1 MGFFSKKKKIEE
13 RSNPFDYLMYN
24 STGSY
29 TESKALLLS
38 TVYRCVEVISDS
50 IAQLPLEPYK
60 IDKRRIIRL
69 NIQSI
74 LLIAY

>member
-60 IDKRRIIRL
+60 IDKDGYKI
-69 NIQSI
+69 N
-74 LLIAY
+74 